1 VPVNAAHAGKGFSLT
16 RREIGD
22 YLGLTIETVS
32 RLLGK
37 LRRRGMVSM
46 DKLDEIRVHDVCQL
60 CRLTG
65 TQLPRAEWRSAHAAE
80 RYGTHSR

>member
-1 VPVNAAHAGKGFSLT
+1 MIRLT
-16 RREIGD
+16 MTRQEIGD

-46 DKLDEIRVHDVCQL
+46 DKLDEIHVHDVCQL
-60 CRLTG
+60 CRHTG
-65 TQLPRAEWRSAHAAE
+65 TQLPRAEWCGARATDRSEA
-80 RYGTHSR
+80 RRR